1 MDHKSFQVHT
11 ASTWND
17 LLDEEF
23 RVGILRLFAFHQRNC
38 FHLSAIRGV
47 SELFVRVYFLQM
59 YYTANDC
66 ILRNSDP
73 RTRPIKVRRVLLSNL

>member
-1 MDHKSFQVHT
+1 MDHKSLWAHM

-38 FHLSAIRGV
+38 IHFSAIRGV

-59 YYTANDC
+59 YYKANEC
-66 ILRNSDP
+66 ILLNSDP
-73 RTRPIKVRRVLLSNL
+73 WTRPIQARGVLLSNL

>member
-1 MDHKSFQVHT
+1 M

-23 RVGILRLFAFHQRNC
+23 RVGILHLFAFHQRNC
-38 FHLSAIRGV
+38 IHFSAIRGV

-59 YYTANDC
+59 YRKANVC
-66 ILRNSDP
+66 ILCNSDP
-73 RTRPIKVRRVLLSNL
+73 RTRPMKVRRVLLLNL